1 MLRKTWMLV
10 MVVWG
15 LSGTAWAQTAMLTQV
30 TGEVRVTGKDGAR
43 AAVPFLKVN
52 EGDKLT
58 LGGNARVQ
66 MVYLNTGRQEIWKG
80 SGQVDVGSAEGRS
93 SSLKADASQLPAL
106 VLKQLAKTPAAGQ
119 QGKTGMVM
127 VRSLDDLDAQDR
139 LADEYKTFRATASA
153 DDATPEIFLL
163 TGLLELGAN
172 DDARKVVEDLKTT
185 KGAQPAFAAVVAH
198 FAPMIPAAAA
208 PRN

>member
-1 MLRKTWMLV
+1 M
-10 MVVWG
+10 
-15 LSGTAWAQTAMLTQV
+15 
-30 TGEVRVTGKDGAR
+30 
-43 AAVPFLKVN
+43 AA
-52 EGDKLT
+52 
-58 LGGNARVQ
+58 NARVQ

-80 SGQVDVGSAEGRS
+80 SGQVDVGGADGRS
-93 SSLKADASQLPAL
+93 SSLKADASQLPPL

-139 LADEYKTFRATASA
+139 LADEYKTFRAAASA

-172 DDARKVVEDLKTT
+172 DDARKVVEDLKST

-208 PRN
+208 PKN